1 MYDIR
6 EFKLINFVIAMFSF
20 LVVVLTSIPIYA
32 DIKSIPAI
40 GITTILLVALSF
52 IINGAIRNALDKF
65 IQKEI
70 ERYRGRHVR
79 NFFDYLEDNQTFVK
93 NVLKEDIPIYDDER
107 KKIGTQT
114 INHAL
119 GDMKWRYLN
128 TRC

>member
-6 EFKLINFVIAMFSF
+6 EFRLINFVIAMFSF
-20 LVVVLTSIPIYA
+20 LVVILVSIPIYA
-32 DIKSIPAI
+32 DINSIPAI
-40 GITTILLVALSF
+40 GITTTVFVVLSF

-79 NFFDYLEDNQTFVK
+79 EFFNYLEDNTEFVK
-93 NVLKEDIPIYDDER
+93 NVLKEDIPRYDEDR
-107 KKIGTQT
+107 KKIGVQT

-119 GDMKWRYLN
+119 GDMKWKYLN
-128 TRC
+128 TKC

>member
-1 MYDIR
+1 MYNIR

-20 LVVVLTSIPIYA
+20 LVVVLVSIPIYA
-32 DIKSIPAI
+32 DVRSTPAI
-40 GITTILLVALSF
+40 VITTILLITLSF

-70 ERYRGRHVR
+70 ERYKSKHVHQ
-79 NFFDYLEDNQTFVK
+79 FFDYLENNEKFVN
-93 NVLKEDIPIYDDER
+93 NVLRQDIPIYDDER
-107 KKIGTQT
+107 KKMGTQT

-119 GDMKWRYLN
+119 GDMKWKYLD